1 MLPDYSSAIDGG
13 LSDTPF
19 YLLCLFGII
28 CFAVVI
34 ILFVRINP
42 FEFPYYTVRF
52 DSSETKESS
61 IEYYVDE
68 FIKNGNFDK
77 IRTHQGRIEEWKKAC
92 EKQIARSVLRSLRRR
107 QYLSVLDE
115 DRAFQFIL
123 CEKWNRHRRVSLSGK
138 NCRVNVEVKC
148 RGFSYE
154 YLLSRY
160 KRLSADRRIDD
171 EDDGRHSFGGYLPS
185 VPHERG

>member
-1 MLPDYSSAIDGG
+1 MMPDYPSGTDNV
-13 LSDTPF
+13 LSDNIF
-19 YLLCLFGII
+19 YLLCLFGIV

-52 DSSETKESS
+52 DSSKTKGSS

-68 FIKNGNFDK
+68 FIKNGDFDK
-77 IRTHQGRIEEWKKAC
+77 IRSHQGRIEEWKKAC
-92 EKQIARSVLRSLRRR
+92 EKHISRSVLRSLRRR

-123 CEKWNRHRRVSLSGK
+123 CEEWNRHRRISLS
-138 NCRVNVEVKC
+138 NCSVIVEVKC

-154 YLLSRY
+154 YLISRY
-160 KRLSADRRIDD
+160 KRLWVDRRISDKD
-171 EDDGRHSFGGYLPS
+171 NGHRSFVGYPSS
-185 VPHERG
+185 VP